1 MNYKLYLLHKRL
13 NKFRYMLCCAVGFD
27 HIRWLKKHEIF
38 AGIGEKCFFQ
48 PNRLPNEPQLIK
60 FHNNVKIA
68 TNVTFYSHDVVN
80 AVFADMDNVSYQTH
94 AGCIEIFDNVFIG
107 GGAF

>member
-48 PNRLPNEPQLIK
+48 PNRLQMSLN
-60 FHNNVKIA
+60 
-68 TNVTFYSHDVVN
+68 
-80 AVFADMDNVSYQTH
+80 
-94 AGCIEIFDNVFIG
+94 
-107 GGAF
+107 